1 MKMSEEEES
10 TSQIYRIRIQGNLD
24 SRWSEWLANMSIAFE
39 QTEAG
44 GQAVVLTGS
53 LADQAALRG
62 VLNRLWDLNLA
73 VISVNRIDRYR
84 EES

>member
-24 SRWSEWLANMSIAFE
+24 SRWSEWLANMSIASE

-44 GQAVVLTGS
+44 SQAVVLTGS